1 MVKIGNPLTIPEL
14 NLMPEPEGG
23 IELSKDMQQVLSLLT
38 GFWRNKRTLLKSS
51 PSGVLFTSSP
61 QIKDIIHVNGVA
73 VAFTYK
79 GDDIECSEVLIMGHP
94 DNVGTI
100 WVKPHALALATNA
113 WPLTKSEVVGLG
125 ITNLNMLNLLFAN
138 VTDTAIIAYTM

>member
-1 MVKIGNPLTIPEL
+1 MSKIGNPLTIPEL
-14 NLMPEPEGG
+14 NLMPEAEGG
-23 IELSKDMQQVLSLLT
+23 IELSKDMQQVLALLT

-73 VAFTYK
+73 VSFTYK

-94 DNVGTI
+94 DNVATV
-100 WVKPHALALATNA
+100 WVKPHALALSTNA
-113 WPLTKSEVVGLG
+113 WPLAKNDVVGLG